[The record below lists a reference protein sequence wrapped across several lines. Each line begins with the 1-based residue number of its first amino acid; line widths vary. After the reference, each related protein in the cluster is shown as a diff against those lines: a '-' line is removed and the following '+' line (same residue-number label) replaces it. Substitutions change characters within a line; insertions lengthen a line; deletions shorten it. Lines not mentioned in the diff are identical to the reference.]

1 MREQFFGKIFWYCLL
16 GIALAHLIAFFVLH
30 TPAEAVIVVLA
41 GLVVLGLSIWKLEL
55 GLLIAFTEL
64 FVGSQGHLFD
74 FDWFSIRMAIFVA
87 VMLAWLVRLIIRR
100 SQYHWDDPRLY
111 PWMLLALAV
120 VIGGLV
126 GWVRNNEIL
135 NVFNDM
141 NGYFY
146 ALYVLPMLSIEWVAT
161 KKRQLLQVLAA
172 GATWIMVETLALL
185 YVFSHASEPL
195 EEILYTFFR
204 DARIAELTRVSG
216 DIFRVFLQ
224 SQFTVII
231 ALFILISLLF
241 VLWNRRR
248 DRWFIVIGLIGS
260 WATILISMSRSFWI
274 GIVAGLIVGLG
285 FIKRSGTLQGSI
297 SIWKATRRSLVRP
310 RRKAFRYVVTM
321 LLIGGSGIVS
331 IVLLW
336 GIIAFPIPENLGAG
350 GLGSLLSDRMTEL
363 DEAAARS
370 RWNLVEPMMLEIKER
385 PFVGSGFGTE
395 IRYQTEDPR
404 LVASNQGWATTYSF
418 EWGWLDIWLKM
429 GFIGLLAFIWLGLFY
444 LMSLWNSAKDV
455 SRSWLVLAF
464 LQAVI
469 ALFVLHIFTPFL
481 NHPIGLGFL
490 VFLIPFLTPSKT
502 KLSFETV
509 EEKIKSSKPAT
520 QTTPAMT
527 STTNTR

>member
-1 MREQFFGKIFWYCLL
+1 MKKQFFGKTFWYCLL
-16 GIALAHLIAFFVLH
+16 GIALAHLVAFFVLH
-30 TPAEAVIVVLA
+30 TPVEAVIVVVAILI
-41 GLVVLGLSIWKLEL
+41 VLGLSIWKLEL
-55 GLLIAFTEL
+55 GLFIAFAEL
-64 FVGSQGHLFD
+64 FVGSHGHLFS

-87 VMLAWLVRLIIRR
+87 VMLAWLVRIIMKR
-100 SQYHWDDPRLY
+100 SQYRWDDARLY
-111 PWMLLALAV
+111 PWMLLGLAV
-120 VIGGLV
+120 VVGGLI
-126 GWVRNNEIL
+126 GYLRNNELL

-146 ALYVLPMLSIEWVAT
+146 ALYVLPMLSINWIAT

-172 GATWIMVETLALL
+172 GATWIIVETLALL
-185 YVFSHASEPL
+185 YVFSHASESL

-224 SQFTVII
+224 SQFTVLI
-231 ALFILISLLF
+231 AFFILISLC
-241 VLWNRRR
+241 VLLWKRKK
-248 DRWFIVIGLIGS
+248 DRPLIILGLIGS

-274 GIVAGLIVGLG
+274 GVVAGLVAGLV
-285 FIKRSGTLQGSI
+285 FLRID
-297 SIWKATRRSLVRP
+297 
-310 RRKAFRYVVTM
+310 RRKPVIDTLTRVIPRFLTLVLTAGFG
-321 LLIGGSGIVS
+321 LL
-331 IVLLW
+331 LLW

-395 IRYQTEDPR
+395 IQYQTEDPR
-404 LVASNQGWATTYSF
+404 LVASNKGWATTYSF

-429 GFIGLLAFIWLGLFY
+429 GFLGLLAFIWLGVYY
-444 LMSLWNSAKDV
+444 LMSFWYSAKDKEKG
-455 SRSWLVLAF
+455 WLMVAF
-464 LQAVI
+464 FRVVV

-490 VFLIPFLTPSKT
+490 VFLIPFLEIKES
-502 KLSFETV
+502 KLSLESIR
-509 EEKIKSSKPAT
+509 EKVKTEKQSIPAEVATTSS
-520 QTTPAMT
+520 
-527 STTNTR
+527 R